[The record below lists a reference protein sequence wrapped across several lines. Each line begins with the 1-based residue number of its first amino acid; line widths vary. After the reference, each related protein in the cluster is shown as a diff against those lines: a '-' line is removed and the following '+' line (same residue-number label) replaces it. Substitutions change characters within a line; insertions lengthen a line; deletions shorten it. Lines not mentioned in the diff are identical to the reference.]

1 MSHIINK
8 IYLGDIDDAQ
18 NISFDVIVN
27 MCNEPLT
34 QDDVVNEKTIIFNI
48 NTYDEFD
55 FDLYK
60 YFDYTNSIIDI
71 SEHKR
76 HRTLV
81 NCHAGISRSV
91 TILMAYLLYK
101 YKMNPQEAF
110 EFILKKRDI
119 VNPNEGF
126 RQQIKKYYKKIAQH

>member
-34 QDDVVNEKTIIFNI
+34 QDEVVNEKTIIFNI

-71 SEHKR
+71 SEYKR
-76 HRTLV
+76 YRTLI

-101 YKMNPQEAF
+101 YKMSPQEAF

-119 VNPNEGF
+119 INPNEGF
-126 RQQIKKYYKKIAQH
+126 RQQIKKYYKKLNQ